1 MVSLDESISQ
11 MPYFFTAGVVARGFL
26 PSRPKDV
33 AGFGVVFGRFSSD
46 LRNAQHR
53 EQLFDPTVG
62 AQDYESVL
70 EWTYRFYFRKSAFFF
85 QPDIQYVMNPGGTHK
100 LDNALVL
107 GCQIG
112 FNF

>member
-1 MVSLDESISQ
+1 MVSPDASISQ
-11 MPYFFTAGVVARGFL
+11 MPYFFTAGIVARGFL

-46 LRNAQHR
+46 LREAEHR
-53 EQLFDPTVG
+53 EQLFDP
-62 AQDYESVL
+62 AIHPQDYESVL
-70 EWTYRFYFRKSAFFF
+70 EWTYRIALWKTALFF
-85 QPDIQYVMNPGGTHK
+85 QPDIQYVINPGGGHN
-100 LDNALVL
+100 LGNALVL